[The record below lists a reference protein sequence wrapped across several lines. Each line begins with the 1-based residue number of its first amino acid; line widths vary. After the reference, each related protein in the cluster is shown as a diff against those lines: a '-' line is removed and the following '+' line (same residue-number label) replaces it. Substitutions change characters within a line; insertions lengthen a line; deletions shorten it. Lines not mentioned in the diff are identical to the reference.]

1 MGSGCILR
9 GLFFTR
15 KMRARPSAFAKGC
28 NEPRTDLRFPMML
41 RVSPNTMKL
50 LPMRCKDIREG
61 QGPTSKVHKNG
72 CLIHCTARSVGTRTL
87 WETQIEPAMHSA
99 TAEARTG
106 GFRSRVTSSSSS
118 SSCFSFHSM
127 RRITTWRWM
136 MLANFP
142 SSSPSPAR
150 LPACPPGLYF
160 KVQQTCQQIL
170 LQARG

>member
-28 NEPRTDLRFPMML
+28 NEPRTDLRFPHD
-41 RVSPNTMKL
+41 VSPNTMKL

-61 QGPTSKVHKNG
+61 QGPASKVHKNG
-72 CLIHCTARSVGTRTL
+72 CLVHCTARSVGTRTL

-118 SSCFSFHSM
+118 SSSCFSFHSM
-127 RRITTWRWM
+127 RITTWRWM

-142 SSSPSPAR
+142 SSSPSPP
-150 LPACPPGLYF
+150 LPAWP
-160 KVQQTCQQIL
+160 L
-170 LQARG
+170 L